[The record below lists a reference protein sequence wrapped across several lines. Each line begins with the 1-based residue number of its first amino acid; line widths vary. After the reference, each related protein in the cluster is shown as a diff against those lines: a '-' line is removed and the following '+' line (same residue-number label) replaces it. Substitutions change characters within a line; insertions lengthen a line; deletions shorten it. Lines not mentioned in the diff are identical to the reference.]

1 MSNVKSSELNLFS
14 RRLKFLRGQKTQAAF
29 ARKLG
34 VSAPL
39 YHQWENGATP
49 TMEKLLLIAS
59 KCDVPID
66 WLLSGV
72 DDKRPLSIESSGEFL
87 SKAAAYDD
95 CVARIHNLE
104 EELHE
109 ARAVIRDQAAALAAA
124 LAAKPSP
131 AADLACGASDRANK
145 DRREA

>member
-1 MSNVKSSELNLFS
+1 MSNVKSSVLNLFS

-59 KCDVPID
+59 KCDVTID

-72 DDKRPLSIESSGEFL
+72 DDKRPLNIESSGEFL

-95 CVARIHNLE
+95 FVARIHNLE

-109 ARAVIRDQAAALAAA
+109 ARAVIRDQAAALASA

-131 AADLACGASDRANK
+131 AAGPVCGAGGGGRK
-145 DRREA
+145 ERRDA